1 MLDIE
6 VAYPSIAVVL
16 LKLAKG
22 HTGMSHAICSY
33 TFFLLLLL
41 FFYFFFVMMALEFSD
56 CNTLQMYAF
65 YVVKVFV

>member
-22 HTGMSHAICSY
+22 HTGVSHAICSY
-33 TFFLLLLL
+33 TFIFL
-41 FFYFFFVMMALEFSD
+41 FFFVMMALEFSD

>member
-22 HTGMSHAICSY
+22 HTGVSHAICSY

-41 FFYFFFVMMALEFSD
+41 FYFILFFFFFVMMALEFSD
-56 CNTLQMYAF
+56 CNTL
-65 YVVKVFV
+65 